1 MDLAHGSCAA
11 NSTSLDASLIHVPGS
26 LHGRTATTP
35 GNAAGAG
42 NAEKWSDL
50 HATFTTVQPA
60 RARHFYFSSAW
71 QRCKWEIQLPNYHTT
86 SSKANNDN
94 YI

>member
-1 MDLAHGSCAA
+1 MEELQRLRE
-11 NSTSLDASLIHVPGS
+11 TQLE
-26 LHGRTATTP
+26 RE
-35 GNAAGAG
+35 

-71 QRCKWEIQLPNYHTT
+71 QRCKWEIQLPNDHKR
-86 SSKANNDN
+86 SSKANNNNIDN